1 MSQLN
6 KLRRIK
12 SSAFALIEGIYVIKY
27 NKSDSNM
34 KYLKSLFLVIFLL
47 LNLNCFAKEVHD
59 IQNNEVSNIDIKD
72 KNKENTK
79 DEREVPDYISNPKEH
94 AEKFYR
100 DTDNAFL
107 TVLSLLAFVVLCL
120 ANKDSSEDG
129 KGRVGSSKP
138 RESMNF
144 VGSRSDRWLYRRR

>member
-1 MSQLN
+1 
-6 KLRRIK
+6 
-12 SSAFALIEGIYVIKY
+12 
-27 NKSDSNM
+27 M

-107 TVLSLLAFVVLCL
+107 TVLSLLVFVVLFL
-120 ANKDSSEDG
+120 ANKENISYGDGRGKVSS
-129 KGRVGSSKP
+129 SNP
-138 RESMNF
+138 RKMNDNF
-144 VGSRSDRWLYRRR
+144 VGSGIGKWAYNRYYNRRR

>member
-1 MSQLN
+1 
-6 KLRRIK
+6 
-12 SSAFALIEGIYVIKY
+12 
-27 NKSDSNM
+27 M

-59 IQNNEVSNIDIKD
+59 IKNNEVSNIDIKD

-94 AEKFYR
+94 AEKFFH
-100 DTDNAFL
+100 DASKAIF
-107 TVLSLLAFVVLCL
+107 TVLSLLGFVVLCL

-129 KGRVGSSKP
+129 KGRVGSSESRRTKFIKP
-138 RESMNF
+138 FEP
-144 VGSRSDRWLYRRR
+144 SRSSSISYRHLPSNIHYRK

>member
-1 MSQLN
+1 
-6 KLRRIK
+6 
-12 SSAFALIEGIYVIKY
+12 
-27 NKSDSNM
+27 M

-94 AEKFYR
+94 AEKFFH
-100 DTDNAFL
+100 DASKAIF
-107 TVLSLLAFVVLCL
+107 TVLSLLGFVVLFL
-120 ANKDSSEDG
+120 ANKENISYGDNSG
-129 KGRVGSSKP
+129 KIGSSKP
-138 RESMNF
+138 RKEGTGEFSKWTHLRPSYMHRIRILR
-144 VGSRSDRWLYRRR
+144 SRR